1 MRCNSNGSKMHSEPE
16 SRLSADCRA
25 ALTTLFPGDQCHFDV
40 ATRHVYGYD
49 NSRRQHT
56 PDAVVIPH
64 QRERLSELVRWCRHH
79 GIAIVP
85 RGRGTNTTGATVPVQ
100 AGIVLSF
107 ERLNRI
113 IEINP
118 ADRLAVVE
126 PGVLNGDLQAA
137 LKPHGLFW
145 APDPTSA
152 PFATIGGNLA
162 CNAGGPRAVKYGACR
177 DNVLGLCAIDGH
189 GRELRLGTRTS
200 KGATGYDLMRVMI
213 GSEGTL
219 GLITEATLKLLPLP
233 KASALLRALYSDVEA
248 AADAVARIMR
258 GNVVPSA
265 LEFMDA
271 TAIRLARDIGGA
283 AIPESGAMLMI
294 ECEGELESLPWQ
306 LARLQEA
313 ASGGGLSELT
323 QAATK
328 QDIDAL
334 WKARKA
340 LSPALRTLA
349 PKKINEDVVVP
360 VSCLPALVRATEQ
373 WSATHGFTIVCFGH
387 AGNGNLHVN
396 LLIDPADVRQ
406 AEAARQV
413 LADFFATVI
422 ALGGTLSGEHGIGLD
437 KRDFVPSAFNAETL
451 ALMYGLK
458 QLFDPDGIMNPGK
471 LLPAKA

>member
-1 MRCNSNGSKMHSEPE
+1 MPSEPE
-16 SRLSADCRA
+16 SHLSADFRA
-25 ALTTLFPGDQCHFDV
+25 ALLQLFPGDQCHVDLP
-40 ATRHVYGYD
+40 TRHVYGYD
-49 NSRRQHT
+49 NSRRLQL
-56 PDAVVIPH
+56 PDAVLIP
-64 QRERLSELVRWCRHH
+64 REQGHLPDLVRLCRQY
-79 GIAIVP
+79 GVAIVP
-85 RGRGTNTTGATVPVQ
+85 RGRGTNTTGATIPIQGGV
-100 AGIVLSF
+100 VLSF

-118 ADRLAVVE
+118 DDRLAVVE
-126 PGVLNGDLQAA
+126 PGVLNGDLQSA

-177 DNVLGLCAIDGH
+177 DNVLGLGAIDGH
-189 GRELRLGTRTS
+189 GRALRLGTRTT
-200 KGATGYDLMRVMI
+200 KGATGYDLMRLLI
-213 GSEGTL
+213 GAEGTL
-219 GLITEATLKLLPLP
+219 GLITDATLKLLPLP
-233 KASALLRALYSDVEA
+233 KASALLRALYADVETA
-248 AADAVARIMR
+248 AEAVTRIMR

-283 AIPESGAMLMI
+283 AISESGAMLMI
-294 ECEGELESLPWQ
+294 ECDGEPESVPWQ

-313 ASGGGLSELT
+313 ASGRGLLELV
-323 QAATK
+323 QADTASAT
-328 QDIDAL
+328 DAL

-360 VSCLPALVRATEQ
+360 VSCLPTLVRATEQ
-373 WSATHGFTIVCFGH
+373 WSASAGFPIVCFGH

-396 LLIDPADVRQ
+396 LLIDPANARH
-406 AEAARQV
+406 AEAARSV
-413 LADFFATVI
+413 LAELFKTVI

-437 KRDFVPSAFNAETL
+437 KRDFVPSAFNAATL
-451 ALMYGLK
+451 EMMYDLK
-458 QLFDPDGIMNPGK
+458 QWLDPDGIMNPGK
-471 LLPAKA
+471 LLPPADARRRRAD